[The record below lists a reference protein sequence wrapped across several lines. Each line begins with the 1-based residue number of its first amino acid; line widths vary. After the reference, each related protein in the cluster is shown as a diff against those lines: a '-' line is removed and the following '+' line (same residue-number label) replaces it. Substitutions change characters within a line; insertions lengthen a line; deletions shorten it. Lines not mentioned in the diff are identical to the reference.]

1 MQVGDFAVSA
11 AGRDKGRCLAVL
23 SVSDGYC
30 LLADGG
36 MRKCEK
42 PKRKKIRHVTLTG
55 ERSEYLA
62 ERIKNKEPVTNSM
75 LRKEISRYRQ
85 SLGVKEVESLG

>member
-1 MQVGDFAVSA
+1 MQTGDIVVSA

-23 SVSDGYC
+23 DVTDGYC
-30 LLADGG
+30 LLADGRV
-36 MRKCEK
+36 RKCEK

-55 ERSEYLA
+55 ARSE
-62 ERIKNKEPVTNSM
+62 RIAQMIGNKEMLTN
-75 LRKEISRYRQ
+75 RIIKREIAKFKA

>member
-1 MQVGDFAVSA
+1 M
-11 AGRDKGRCLAVL
+11 
-23 SVSDGYC
+23 
-30 LLADGG
+30 ADGG
-36 MRKCEK
+36 VRKCEK

-62 ERIKNKEPVTNSM
+62 ERIKNGEPVTNSM